1 LSQRRPDFNE
11 RAVAALRQLTFEEP
25 ASRFARLLKT
35 VAKYLGGNSISA
47 CGAASANTVVGA
59 ASGTNPGSA
68 AENRTAQALLVCA
81 QLYGPPRGVRFDSCF
96 DAGSESNLV
105 PAAVD
110 FTLAE
115 SALLAGAAS
124 KTGLGLAG
132 SEILAL
138 ALALD
143 DLRLF
148 SATALSNWYNRY
160 WTALTPQTE
169 SMLLFDPFREAVLT
183 AISEGLSQEARA
195 WLRASLWSTID
206 LTELA
211 GEGSSSEKLGSEKLG
226 SEKLGSVLD
235 FLAGCNSKLSE
246 IGDLAA
252 VCALI
257 KDCSEEL
264 VGHLRPELVLLVEGQ
279 TEAII
284 LPHVAK
290 VCGVTSSPA
299 AVAVVASGGAQQV
312 VRRYLTLKDSL
323 RLPIICVLDGDAS
336 QSAEMID
343 DSLRACDYLVSLTVN
358 ELEDS
363 YSYEL
368 LLEMLNKYLGNHGQT
383 LSQSGFSLPRSG
395 ARKDPL
401 RKLLRQ
407 RGLGDFD
414 KIAFAHIAVDSLT
427 KAAQVPDE
435 LLRVMDT
442 VKNALCVCRGG
453 ALESD

>member
-1 LSQRRPDFNE
+1 M
-11 RAVAALRQLTFEEP
+11 
-25 ASRFARLLKT
+25 
-35 VAKYLGGNSISA
+35 
-47 CGAASANTVVGA
+47 
-59 ASGTNPGSA
+59 
-68 AENRTAQALLVCA
+68 
-81 QLYGPPRGVRFDSCF
+81 
-96 DAGSESNLV
+96 
-105 PAAVD
+105 
-110 FTLAE
+110 
-115 SALLAGAAS
+115 
-124 KTGLGLAG
+124 
-132 SEILAL
+132 

-160 WTALTPQTE
+160 WTALTPQAE
-169 SMLLFDPFREAVLT
+169 AILLFDPFREAVLN
-183 AISEGLSQEARA
+183 AISDGLSPEARA

-206 LTELA
+206 FTELA
-211 GEGSSSEKLGSEKLG
+211 DEGASTQ
-226 SEKLGSVLD
+226 KLGSVLD
-235 FLAGCNSKLSE
+235 FLASCNSKLSD
-246 IGDLAA
+246 IVDLAS
-252 VCALI
+252 VCDLI
-257 KDCSEEL
+257 KNCSADL

-279 TEAII
+279 TEAIV
-284 LPHVAK
+284 LPHVARI
-290 VCGVTSSPA
+290 CGVTSNPA

-414 KIAFAHIAVDSLT
+414 KIEFAHIAVDSLT
-427 KAAQVPDE
+427 RVAQVPDE

-442 VKNALCVCRGG
+442 VKDALCACRGG
-453 ALESD
+453 ALETD

>member
-35 VAKYLGGNSISA
+35 VAKYLGGNSMSA
-47 CGAASANTVVGA
+47 FGAASTNSVV
-59 ASGTNPGSA
+59 SA

-81 QLYGPPRGVRFDSCF
+81 QLYGPARGVRSDSCS
-96 DAGSESNLV
+96 DSGSESNLV
-105 PAAVD
+105 PSAED

-115 SALLAGAAS
+115 AALLAGAAS

-160 WTALTPQTE
+160 WTALTPQAE
-169 SMLLFDPFREAVLT
+169 ARLLFDSFREAVLT
-183 AISEGLSQEARA
+183 AISDGLSTEARA

-206 LTELA
+206 FTELA
-211 GEGSSSEKLGSEKLG
+211 GEGAS

-235 FLAGCNSKLSE
+235 FLARCNSKLSD
-246 IGDLAA
+246 IGDLGA

-257 KDCSEEL
+257 KNCSEEL

-279 TEAII
+279 TEAIV
-284 LPHVAK
+284 LPHVAR

-323 RLPIICVLDGDAS
+323 RLPIICVLDGDAA

-414 KIAFAHIAVDSLT
+414 KIEFAHIAVDSLT
-427 KAAQVPDE
+427 KVAQVPDE

-453 ALESD
+453 ALETD